1 MKKVDFSKIMVEMI
15 DGKKAPVDLQH
26 GENGLANQIYIQAR
40 EIKWRDLG
48 RRMYYA
54 EGEVELND
62 EEAKYVLDAVQG
74 WSLVMREAIEA
85 ALSQK

>member
-1 MKKVDFSKIMVEMI
+1 MKVDFSKIMVEMI
-15 DGKKAPVDLQH
+15 DGKKVPVDLQH
-26 GENGLANQIYIQAR
+26 GENGLANQIYMQAR

-54 EGEVELND
+54 EGEIELND

-74 WSLVMREAIEA
+74 WSLVMRDAIEKQ
-85 ALSQK
+85 LKE